1 MRRGKLRVSA
11 CSQIL
16 SGCSESLLFNPIGE
30 IIDIQTMRTTICDRM
45 DVHRRDRQT
54 LDPHSIRYPRVAFPH
69 KIENDTNLKRQ
80 TNMEMTKVRIS
91 PTAASSSSAL
101 DHSRWNHS
109 VSQIQRYVAR
119 FEDSVFQ
126 KALQRLQVDKARH
139 SSDSEVWAQAVA
151 LAWGNAQDPHH
162 GRAVLLEQD
171 RHVCMSLLYD
181 MVDDWAT
188 VGFSP
193 HFARAMRTVF
203 SLRRIVE
210 ILAVGLVLT
219 RAQTLY
225 QVILPGSATRDGR
238 PLVGTHW
245 FCELHNSTMMG
256 PQTTAE
262 KSPSTS
268 PPVSSI
274 TCGATIPNPSRSCM
288 KVPGTMDRR
297 LYRLLYSPELG
308 LQRIPA
314 IAQWS
319 QPQAAPLVV
328 HGYPPAPTRVR
339 PPPRQDPPTRTEQP
353 MTTNTTAWVRGPQ
366 QSLPN
371 QQAMRIPTQPNA
383 PFHPPAG
390 VIVLLGGSIPQT
402 FPDDLHFV
410 CGCSNFEPVESD
422 FVVRTPKHD
431 DDWRNAESKPER
443 IRHLVQQGLAS
454 WAEPQ
459 TPQDPNDEED
469 ASGSSCMVARPAA
482 PRSIAAATTKTQ
494 QTLGLT
500 VGHNELFREIAR
512 FHFQE
517 KKLHAAPVADE
528 SQQQHITSSAPTAGV
543 DHPRNGN
550 NNNNTNNCSVSPVRP
565 ETRDV
570 IHKAHCVAQH
580 LQKSSSKHSRRRHAK
595 TKALAVAK
603 TKKKKARFR
612 IWKPLLGPTVRR
624 LKASQWSTV
633 QFVEITDN
641 VGHCKHMLEPLLRKA
656 RQLAVTSLSLSCSQ
670 PTNGVLPQPAA
681 TGTNAAARMEA

>member
-1 MRRGKLRVSA
+1 MYTGETDRRSIR
-11 CSQIL
+11 I
-16 SGCSESLLFNPIGE
+16 PY
-30 IIDIQTMRTTICDRM
+30 
-45 DVHRRDRQT
+45 
-54 LDPHSIRYPRVAFPH
+54 SIRYPRVAFPH

-101 DHSRWNHS
+101 DHSRWNHY

-126 KALQRLQVDKARH
+126 KALQRLQEDKARH

-151 LAWGNAQDPHH
+151 LAWGNAQDPYH

-171 RHVCMSLLYD
+171 RYVCMSLLYD

-193 HFARAMRTVF
+193 HFALAMRTVF

-319 QPQAAPLVV
+319 QPQAAPMVV
-328 HGYPPAPTRVR
+328 RGNPPAAATRAR
-339 PPPRQDPPTRTEQP
+339 PPPPPPRDPPTRTVPQ
-353 MTTNTTAWVRGPQ
+353 AAVSVRGPQ
-366 QSLPN
+366 QSMLPN
-371 QQAMRIPTQPNA
+371 QQAMRIPTQPNV
-383 PFHPPAG
+383 PFHPPPS
-390 VIVLLGGSIPQT
+390 VLVLLGGLIPQT

-410 CGCSNFEPVESD
+410 CGCSNFEPVESE
-422 FVVRTPKHD
+422 FVVRTTKHD
-431 DDWRNAESKPER
+431 DDDWTNPESKPER
-443 IRHLVQQGLAS
+443 IRQLVQQGLAS

-469 ASGSSCMVARPAA
+469 ASGPSTSNMAARLAA
-482 PRSIAAATTKTQ
+482 PWSIAAATTKTQ
-494 QTLGLT
+494 QTLGITL
-500 VGHNELFREIAR
+500 GHNELFREIAR

-517 KKLHAAPVADE
+517 KILDAAPSADE
-528 SQQQHITSSAPTAGV
+528 SQQQQQQYTTSSAPTAGV
-543 DHPRNGN
+543 DHPRNDN
-550 NNNNTNNCSVSPVRP
+550 NNNNNNCSVSPVRP

-580 LQKSSSKHSRRRHAK
+580 LQKSSSQHSRRRHHHD
-595 TKALAVAK
+595 KALAAAQ
-603 TKKKKARFR
+603 TKKAARFR

-633 QFVEITDN
+633 QFVEISDN

-656 RQLAVTSLSLSCSQ
+656 RQLAVPSLSSSSSK
-670 PTNGVLPQPAA
+670 PKDSVLPQPA
-681 TGTNAAARMEA
+681 TGTNAAARMEE

>member
-1 MRRGKLRVSA
+1 
-11 CSQIL
+11 
-16 SGCSESLLFNPIGE
+16 
-30 IIDIQTMRTTICDRM
+30 M

-101 DHSRWNHS
+101 DHSRWNHY

-126 KALQRLQVDKARH
+126 KALQRLQEDKARH

-151 LAWGNAQDPHH
+151 LAWGNVQDPHH

-203 SLRRIVE
+203 TLRRIVE

-319 QPQAAPLVV
+319 QPQAAPMVV

-339 PPPRQDPPTRTEQP
+339 PPPPRLDPPTRTEP
-353 MTTNTTAWVRGPQ
+353 MTTNTTARVRGPP
-366 QSLPN
+366 SLLPN
-371 QQAMRIPTQPNA
+371 QQKAMRIPTQPNV
-383 PFHPPAG
+383 PFHPPS
-390 VIVLLGGSIPQT
+390 VLVLLGGSIPQT

-422 FVVRTPKHD
+422 FVVRTTKHND
-431 DDWRNAESKPER
+431 DDWTNPESKQER
-443 IRHLVQQGLAS
+443 IRQLVQQGLAS
-454 WAEPQ
+454 WAKTQ
-459 TPQDPNDEED
+459 TQAEVDADVAS
-469 ASGSSCMVARPAA
+469 ASGSMVTRPAA
-482 PRSIAAATTKTQ
+482 QQAIAATKTH
-494 QTLGLT
+494 QTLGIT

-512 FHFQE
+512 MHFQD
-517 KKLHAAPVADE
+517 KKL
-528 SQQQHITSSAPTAGV
+528 QAPTIERAQEEWTV
-543 DHPRNGN
+543 HHHPIAEELGPQIPQSQEDL
-550 NNNNTNNCSVSPVRP
+550 TNNSSDTHPSISPRSVSPVRP

-580 LQKSSSKHSRRRHAK
+580 LQKSSSKHSRRRHHHD
-595 TKALAVAK
+595 KALALAK
-603 TKKKKARFR
+603 TKKQKARFR

-656 RQLAVTSLSLSCSQ
+656 RQLAIPSLSLSCSQ
-670 PTNGVLPQPAA
+670 PTNVVVPQPAA
-681 TGTNAAARMEA
+681 TGTNAAARMEE